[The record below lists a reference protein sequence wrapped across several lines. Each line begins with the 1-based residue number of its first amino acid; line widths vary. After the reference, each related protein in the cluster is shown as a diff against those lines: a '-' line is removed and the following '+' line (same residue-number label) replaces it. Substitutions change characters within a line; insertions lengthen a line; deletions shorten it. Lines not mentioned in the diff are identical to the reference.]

1 MAATLVV
8 NNNPFGTGADETQ
21 LSRIYSGLLNIAAG
35 SYVANGLP
43 INWAAMKNGAVNG
56 APVLVASLSVPP
68 YKAIF
73 TSKSG
78 TGYTYQWD
86 AAHGTVRIF
95 LGGVELTVA
104 AIPAAVVADL
114 VQFEAWWVK
123 A

>member
-1 MAATLVV
+1 MAANLVV
-8 NNNPFGTGADETQ
+8 NTNPFGTGADETQ

-43 INWAAMKNGAVNG
+43 INWAAMKAGSVSGSA
-56 APVLVASLSVPP
+56 VLVASLSVTP
-68 YKAIF
+68 YKVFFA
-73 TSKSG
+73 SKSG
-78 TGYTYQWD
+78 SGYTYQWD

-114 VQFEAWWVK
+114 VQFEAWWIK